1 MRKLVSNLEYYLE
14 QVLNM
19 HGWEPVDVGDLAH
32 NKDSDQ
38 LIRLFEMVVC
48 VAIQCPL
55 KEKYIGRIQ
64 QLPEAAQEELMVFIK
79 RILDKC
85 RDSYSPAAS
94 EIDKIRL
101 LNQELTREVEN
112 LNLELAETRKEHELY
127 KSRLP
132 KLVSSAEDNTTLT
145 LELETQV
152 TKLTE
157 TNKELAQ
164 QLAEQRKKHAAE
176 IAEIRDDLDVANE
189 RILQLRSLEG
199 TLEKLKQKS
208 EEAAAARKKLQELQ
222 TYNDSLCERLRLFEE
237 AQTSGLSVHE
247 TLAVYKDQLTQEKN
261 ISVTLYMRIESL
273 EEELRDTQR
282 SRQEAA
288 ERCKALE
295 ARAQCFAEQLTRLPA
310 EETGGPLAEDLGQS
324 LQTQSHLLTQQ
335 TLEEI
340 RRHFDEQLNTITR
353 EKLLIEEKYRKAV
366 EELETIRK
374 NPVVVRV
381 EDQETKALLR
391 AKEEAVQ
398 ALQREN
404 GDLAGRLEKL
414 DSEVQK
420 TRQWAAENDRLKAEK
435 EQLMQENAKVY
446 REKDEISQRY
456 LEHKDS
462 AIILSAD
469 ITSKDKELALIRE
482 ENKRL
487 KEETRELLETQTLT
501 LERVSS
507 EPVEIPEQ
515 YKALEYE
522 KEAMRV
528 QVENANLKLK
538 LREMQDDLKSRE
550 EQISTLREENQKAH
564 ISLQEAEVMK
574 VELTSLRS
582 NKSHEESRHKQTM
595 SHLEE
600 TVESRESQ
608 IRHLTDKEKEMRKQ
622 INVEERLMSVALHE
636 LGMEVFRRSAERNS
650 TISAR
655 TNKA

>member
-1 MRKLVSNLEYYLE
+1 
-14 QVLNM
+14 M

-38 LIRLFEMVVC
+38 LMRLLEMVVC
-48 VAIQCPL
+48 VAIQCPQ

-64 QLPEAAQEELMVFIK
+64 QLPEAAQEELMVFIQ

-132 KLVSSAEDNTTLT
+132 KLVSSGDDNTALT

-157 TNKELAQ
+157 INKEFAQ
-164 QLAEQRKKHAAE
+164 QLADQRKKHAVE

-208 EEAAAARKKLQELQ
+208 EEATATRKKLQDLQ
-222 TYNDSLCERLRLFEE
+222 TYTDSLCERLRLFEE
-237 AQTSGLSVHE
+237 AQTSGLPIHE
-247 TLAVYKDQLTQEKN
+247 TLAVYKDQLTQEKSL
-261 ISVTLYMRIESL
+261 SVTLDMRIESL
-273 EEELRDTQR
+273 EEELRETQR
-282 SRQEAA
+282 SRQETV

-310 EETGGPLAEDLGQS
+310 EETGNPLAEDLDQS
-324 LQTQSHLLTQQ
+324 MQTRASLLTQQ

-353 EKLLIEEKYRKAV
+353 EKLLVEEKYRKAV

-391 AKEEAVQ
+391 AKEEAVL
-398 ALQREN
+398 ALQREK
-404 GDLAGRLEKL
+404 GELASRLEKL

-420 TRQWAAENDRLKAEK
+420 NKQLAAENDRLKAEK

-469 ITSKDKELALIRE
+469 ITSKDKELALLRE
-482 ENKRL
+482 ENRRL
-487 KEETRELLETQTLT
+487 KEETREVMEPQVTYDPST
-501 LERVSS
+501 SAS
-507 EPVEIPEQ
+507 PVEIPGQ
-515 YKALEYE
+515 LKALEYE
-522 KEAMRV
+522 KEAMKV

-538 LREMQDDLKSRE
+538 LREMQDDLKTRE
-550 EQISTLREENQKAH
+550 ELISELKEDNQKAKAALQETEEMKAELL
-564 ISLQEAEVMK
+564 SLQK
-574 VELTSLRS
+574 G
-582 NKSHEESRHKQTM
+582 KSQEESRHKQTM

-600 TVESRESQ
+600 TVGSCESQ
-608 IRHLTDKEKEMRKQ
+608 IRHLTDKEKELRKQ

-636 LGMEVFRRSAERNS
+636 LGMEVFRRSAERNGGLS
-650 TISAR
+650 TR
-655 TNKA
+655 TNKS